1 MWIRRSEM
9 SVFEEACYLSN
20 QRWTSSLPLEFEEI
34 KFSKQH
40 EKRMRILFD
49 KMRRDK
55 YHRFTKK
62 VTISLIAAILI
73 VSMTITAFA
82 VPASRDFIIH
92 KFFDHST
99 YTVVNGEH
107 NEVGEITIRYVPE
120 GFEII
125 DQYKDEK
132 VSYIEYQ
139 DANEDWFQVRK
150 MSLTLKTDIDTE
162 SYNYKNIFYN
172 NKLYISYQNDSSKA
186 FIWNDRKYEYTIT
199 GNVSNDLLLK
209 IADSIS

>member
-1 MWIRRSEM
+1 M

>member
-1 MWIRRSEM
+1 M

-107 NEVGEITIRYVPE
+107 NEVGEITVGYIPE
-120 GFEII
+120 GFEKTYEYHDESGIVYT
-125 DQYKDEK
+125 YKLND
-132 VSYIEYQ
+132 Y
-139 DANEDWFQVRK
+139 WFDLRIT
-150 MSLTLKTDIDTE
+150 SLNIMTDFDTE
-162 SYNYKNIFYN
+162 TKQYKNITYN
-172 NKLYISYQNDSSKA
+172 GTDYIVYENKYTKGCLWNNGNYTYLIIGNIS
-186 FIWNDRKYEYTIT
+186 EETI
-199 GNVSNDLLLK
+199 LK
-209 IADSIS
+209 IAFSAE